1 NNTFIRSFLPPLKIT
16 SRFTLYYPFLILL
29 NKLLS
34 CSAFIVSET
43 VCSDVLVFSAIT
55 RYVIINS
62 FSLLIFSIMNI
73 ATLIFWFPI
82 ISRLSIMLPS
92 HILWK
97 LASRSSIFVTCIVSF
112 SPVLA
117 SINSFDHRNF
127 TFFLVVLGFLYLF
140 FIYFYSS
147 YSVMKI
153 SYQMVCQKL

>member
-1 NNTFIRSFLPPLKIT
+1 
-16 SRFTLYYPFLILL
+16 L

-82 ISRLSIMLPS
+82 ISRLSNMLPS
-92 HILWK
+92 HILFI
-97 LASRSSIFVTCIVSF
+97 LVSCF
-112 SPVLA
+112 S
-117 SINSFDHRNF
+117 
-127 TFFLVVLGFLYLF
+127 FFFYFFF
-140 FIYFYSS
+140 FIYIFYNELC
-147 YSVMKI
+147 I
-153 SYQMVCQKL
+153 SYFFVSYHIKAF

>member
-1 NNTFIRSFLPPLKIT
+1 
-16 SRFTLYYPFLILL
+16 FLILL

-73 ATLIFWFPI
+73 VTLIFWFFI
-82 ISRLSIMLPS
+82 ISRLSYMCLS
-92 HILWK
+92 HILFN
-97 LASRSSIFVTCIVSF
+97 LSFRTSIFVICIIYLSLVI
-112 SPVLA
+112 A
-117 SINSFDHRNF
+117 SINSLFPRNF
-127 TFFLVVLGFLYLF
+127 TFFLVVLCLLYLF
-140 FIYFYSS
+140 SIYFYSS

-153 SYQMVCQKL
+153 SYQMFCPKLLINTIIIFLF